1 MLKCGITGWSGV
13 LGIAIRKELNYRFI
27 PFKGRIENKKNIE
40 AEVGVEIK
48 TKNTNENIMK
58 KNKKK
63 GKITEN

>member
-1 MLKCGITGWSGV
+1 MRLK
-13 LGIAIRKELNYRFI
+13 
-27 PFKGRIENKKNIE
+27 IENKKNIE